1 VNARVPVYDTGM
13 LIALAD
19 RKAKAV
25 RLHESLK
32 ATPHRAIVLG
42 PVLGQVWRP
51 APRTVHALAVALR
64 DCTVP
69 HARSSPGALRPTA
82 AGQPACLLCGTAL
95 DLAEWHRIGG
105 ALDTADL
112 PPKKRPDAVGAM
124 VAITAVRHGSAVV
137 FTSDP
142 DGIGAYLSALNAQ
155 DVHLVAI

>member
-1 VNARVPVYDTGM
+1 MKARVPVYDTGM

-32 ATPHRAIVLG
+32 ATPHRAIVPG
-42 PVLGQVWRP
+42 AVLGQVWHP
-51 APRTVHALAVALR
+51 APSTVRALATALR

-69 HARSSPGALRPTA
+69 YARSSPGALRPTV
-82 AGQPACLLCGTAL
+82 AGQPVCLLCSTAL

-105 ALDTADL
+105 ALGTADL
-112 PPKKRPDAVGAM
+112 PPKKRPDVVDAM

-142 DGIGAYLSALNAQ
+142 DDIGAYLSALNAQ

>member
-25 RLHESLK
+25 RLHEGLQ
-32 ATPHRAIVLG
+32 ATPHRAIVPG

-51 APRTVHALAVALR
+51 APNTVHALATALR
-64 DCTVP
+64 ECTVP

-82 AGQPACLLCGTAL
+82 VGQPVCLLCSAAL
-95 DLAEWHRIGG
+95 DLADWHRIGG
-105 ALDTADL
+105 ALGTADL
-112 PPKKRPDAVGAM
+112 PPKKRPDVVDAM
-124 VAITAVRHGSAVV
+124 VAMTAVRHGSAVV

-142 DGIGAYLSALNAQ
+142 DDISAYLSVLNAQ
-155 DVHLVAI
+155 DVRLVAI